1 MKAPSG
7 TLTFIIFAV
16 IAIAAVLIV
25 RAIAQR
31 PNCGGLARD
40 KNFFLEIKKPKD
52 GDFVDLKP
60 DGKPKFDAALRAL
73 GVENYKIRYK
83 PDATAT
89 PDENY
94 HPPNVA
100 LKTDRATTSELAKNE
115 PPGDPNATKQ
125 AKSNNAKE
133 IQDLLDAFP
142 SPSPSP

>member
-1 MKAPSG
+1 MKTPS
-7 TLTFIIFAV
+7 TFIIFAV

-31 PNCGGLARD
+31 HDGLKND

-60 DGKPKFDAALRAL
+60 DGKEKFDAALRVL
-73 GVENYKIRYK
+73 GEENYKIRYK

-89 PDENY
+89 PIEDY

-100 LKTDRATTSELAKNE
+100 LKTDKVTTSDLAKNE
-115 PPGDPNATKQ
+115 PSGDPHATKQ
-125 AKSNNAKE
+125 AKSDSAKE

-142 SPSPSP
+142 SPSP

>member
-1 MKAPSG
+1 MKTPS
-7 TLTFIIFAV
+7 TFIIFAV

-31 PNCGGLARD
+31 HDGLKHD

-73 GVENYKIRYK
+73 GKENYKIRFK

-89 PDENY
+89 PIEDY

-100 LKTDRATTSELAKNE
+100 LKTDKVTTSDLAKNE
-115 PPGDPNATKQ
+115 PSGDPHATKQ
-125 AKSNNAKE
+125 AKSDSAKE
-133 IQDLLDAFP
+133 IQDVLDAFP
-142 SPSPSP
+142 SPSP

>member
-31 PNCGGLARD
+31 PSCGGLARD

-60 DGKPKFDAALRAL
+60 DGKDKFDAALTAL
-73 GVENYKIRYK
+73 GEKNYKIHYK

-89 PDENY
+89 PIEDY
-94 HPPNVA
+94 HPPNIG
-100 LKTDRATTSELAKNE
+100 LKTDKVTTSELAKNE

-133 IQDLLDAFP
+133 IQDLLGAFP
-142 SPSPSP
+142 PSSPSP

>member
-1 MKAPSG
+1 MKTPS
-7 TLTFIIFAV
+7 TFIIFAV

-31 PNCGGLARD
+31 HDGLKND
-40 KNFFLEIKKPKD
+40 KNFFLEIKKPED

-60 DGKPKFDAALRAL
+60 DGKPKFDTALKAL
-73 GVENYKIRYK
+73 GKENYKIRYK

-89 PDENY
+89 PIEDY

-100 LKTDRATTSELAKNE
+100 LKTDKVTTSDLAKNE
-115 PPGDPNATKQ
+115 PSGDPHATKQ
-125 AKSNNAKE
+125 AKSNSAKE

-142 SPSPSP
+142 SPSP

>member
-1 MKAPSG
+1 MKTPSG
-7 TLTFIIFAV
+7 TFTFIIFAV
-16 IAIAAVLIV
+16 IAIAALLIV
-25 RAIAQR
+25 RAIARR
-31 PNCGGLARD
+31 PNELPRD

-60 DGKPKFDAALRAL
+60 DGKDKFDGALRAL
-73 GVENYKIRYK
+73 GAENYKIRYK

-89 PDENY
+89 PVEDY

-100 LKTDRATTSELAKNE
+100 LRTDKVTTSELAKNE

-142 SPSPSP
+142 STSPSP